1 MIDELKQIEKLLF
14 EITSS
19 KLSNVIVDAE
29 AKEYFGYN
37 FEHNKQKFKFRKS
50 KITPKKVGQFVT
62 LWKRNLSKETEPFN
76 EIDDFD
82 FYIIF
87 AEENDNNGF
96 FVFPK
101 NELINRQI
109 LSTKSKEGKRGF
121 RVYPSWTKTGNKQ
134 AEKTQS
140 WQISYFIDFSI
151 NELAINQ
158 RLLEIIHYV

>member
-1 MIDELKQIEKLLF
+1 MVERTLLAEYLLEACTVSSLTWVADRQSLPYEGHSLQVGPLQI
-14 EITSS
+14 I
-19 KLSNVIVDAE
+19 
-29 AKEYFGYN
+29 Y
-37 FEHNKQKFKFRKS
+37 RKA

-109 LSTKSKEGKRGF
+109 LSTKFKEGKRGF

-151 NELAINQ
+151 NEQAINQ